1 MTRTSTVVSERR
13 SALLAHLAGAI
24 AAALPA
30 GRPLRVAVDGVD
42 GAGKTMFADELAAA
56 LESRARAVVRA
67 SVDGFHHPRAVRY
80 QRGRDS
86 PEGFY
91 RDSYDYAALRE
102 RLLDPFGPGG
112 SRRYTRE
119 VFDHATDTVVDAPA
133 HTAADD
139 TVLVLDGIFLHRRE
153 LRGLWDFSVFLDV
166 GFDVSIARCAA
177 RDGGSPDPAAA
188 PNRRYVDGQRLYLA
202 EARPRD
208 RADVVVDNTDLAHPR
223 IVAAT

>member
-1 MTRTSTVVSERR
+1 MVSEQR
-13 SALLAHLAGAI
+13 SALLAHLAGTI
-24 AAALPA
+24 TALPA
-30 GRPLRVAVDGVD
+30 DRPLRVAVDGVD
-42 GAGKTMFADELAAA
+42 GAGKTMFADELGAAVS
-56 LESRARAVVRA
+56 SRGRAVVRA

-112 SRRYTRE
+112 SRRFTHA
-119 VFDHATDTVVDAPA
+119 VFDHAADAVVNAPTQ
-133 HTAADD
+133 TAAEGS
-139 TVLVLDGIFLHRRE
+139 VLVLDGIFLHRGE
-153 LRGLWDFSVFLDV
+153 LRGLWDFSIFLDV

-188 PNRRYVDGQRLYLA
+188 PNRRYVDGQQLYLA
-202 EARPRD
+202 EARPHEQAR
-208 RADVVVDNTDLAHPR
+208 VVVDNTDLARPR
-223 IVAAT
+223 ILAARR